1 MEIGFL
7 CADCE
12 AAATR
17 AERCGTTVSALRRC
31 AVSVNAKVNIAIAQ
45 RPPVVVFTT
54 KRFVGWDIPPPFFR
68 MDDEFV
74 CASSRV
80 SSRDLG
86 RDRRKFEVGS
96 IFSRRTVDDIEDEKC
111 SDGDD

>member
-1 MEIGFL
+1 
-7 CADCE
+7 
-12 AAATR
+12 
-17 AERCGTTVSALRRC
+17 
-31 AVSVNAKVNIAIAQ
+31 
-45 RPPVVVFTT
+45 
-54 KRFVGWDIPPPFFR
+54 